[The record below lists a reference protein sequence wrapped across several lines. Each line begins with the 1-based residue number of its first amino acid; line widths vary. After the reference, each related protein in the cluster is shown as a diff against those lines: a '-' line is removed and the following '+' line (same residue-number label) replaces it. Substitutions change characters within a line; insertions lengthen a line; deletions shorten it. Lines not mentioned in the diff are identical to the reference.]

1 MKRLE
6 LPTREALGHYTA
18 HTRRTASG
26 VIRKGRQLDKA
37 TLTRLLRAG
46 VERLQVIQLEPGD
59 LHEDEAATRL
69 GQRLLDNGLALDM
82 GEGGRCNLMASR
94 RGLLQVDEARVHALN
109 DRDEALTL
117 ATLPPWSV
125 VERGQVVA
133 SLKVIPFALPADTVE
148 GWLEQLDR
156 ATSPP
161 LRLHRFNTLPVALL
175 RTHAE
180 EDGPASDQR
189 LEQLTAR
196 RLAYYGC
203 VLSEVR
209 HCAHRPEALAAEL
222 EQLKGRCRLI
232 LVAGHSA
239 TLDRED
245 VLPAGVEL
253 AGGEI
258 RHLGLPVEPGNLL
271 LYGNLEQIPLIGLPG
286 CARSATLNG
295 LDLLLSRLAAGL
307 PLRRRNLTRLGVGGL
322 LRDRQREFSQQSLR
336 PVAHNGPGGEIP
348 PPSPVTALVLAAGSS
363 KRMGRNKLLLPL
375 AGRPMIQHTL
385 DALQG
390 SDLKAITLV
399 SGHQSLRLR
408 DQLQDHP
415 LQNRL
420 RIVNNPDYASGL
432 ASSLRRGLEQLPADH
447 GGLLLL
453 LGDMPLLTQ
462 ALVQKIL
469 TRFQELN
476 GERIVIPCYRG
487 QRGHPRVWPAALV
500 PMMALARGD
509 RGADFLIRQNPAWVE
524 ELELDDPAVIRDF
537 DTPEAL
543 AQWRP

>member
-6 LPTREALGHYTA
+6 LPTRQALGHYLA
-18 HTRRTASG
+18 HTLRTSSG
-26 VIRKGRQLDKA
+26 VIRKGRHLDRA
-37 TLTRLLRAG
+37 TIARLLRAG
-46 VERLQVIQLEPGD
+46 AERLQVLQLEPGD
-59 LHEDEAATRL
+59 LHEDEAAARL
-69 GQRLLDNGLALDM
+69 ARPLLDDGMILDIA
-82 GEGGRCNLMASR
+82 GGGRCNLVASR
-94 RGLLQVDEARVHALN
+94 RGLLQIQEARVHALN
-109 DRDEALTL
+109 DWNETLTL

-133 SLKVIPFALPADTVE
+133 SVKVIPFALPADSVE
-148 GWLEQLDR
+148 GWLELLRD
-156 ATSPP
+156 APALP

-175 RTHAE
+175 RTHSEA
-180 EDGPASDQR
+180 DGPVPDSR

-209 HCAHRPEALAAEL
+209 YCDHSPGALAREL
-222 EQLKGRCRLI
+222 EQLKGRCRLV

-245 VLPAGVEL
+245 VLPTGVEL

-271 LYGNLEQIPLIGLPG
+271 LYGYLEQTPLIGLPG
-286 CARSATLNG
+286 CARSAALNG
-295 LDLLLSRLAAGL
+295 LDLLLPRLAAGL
-307 PLRRRNLTRLGVGGL
+307 SLQRQDLTRLGVGGL
-322 LRDRQREFSQQSLR
+322 LGNRQREFSQQSLR
-336 PVAHNGPGGEIP
+336 PVAHNGPGRETPASI
-348 PPSPVTALVLAAGSS
+348 TALVLAAGRS

-375 AGRPMIQHTL
+375 EGRPMIQHTL

-390 SDLKAITLV
+390 CRLAGITLV

-408 DQLQDHP
+408 DQLQNHP
-415 LQNRL
+415 LYNQL
-420 RIVNNPDYASGL
+420 QIVNNPDYGSGL
-432 ASSLRRGLEQLPADH
+432 ASSLRQGLKQLPAGH

-453 LGDMPLLTQ
+453 LGDMPMLSP
-462 ALVQKIL
+462 ALVQKL
-469 TRFQELN
+469 LARFHELN
-476 GERIVIPCYRG
+476 GEKIIIPCYRG
-487 QRGHPRVWPAALV
+487 QRGHPRVWPAPLV
-500 PMMALARGD
+500 PMMSLAQGD
-509 RGADFLIRQNPAWVE
+509 RGADFLIRQNPAWIE

-543 AQWRP
+543 AQWQP

>member
-6 LPTREALGHYTA
+6 LPTREALGHYLA
-18 HTRRTASG
+18 HTQRTTSG
-26 VIRKGRQLDKA
+26 VIRKGRELDQA

-46 VERLQVIQLEPGD
+46 VDRLQVICLDPND
-59 LHEDEAATRL
+59 LHEDEAAARL
-69 GQRLLDNGLALDM
+69 AHPLLDDGLTLDIAD
-82 GEGGRCNLMASR
+82 GGRCNLVASR
-94 RGLLQVDEARVHALN
+94 RGLLQIDEARVHALN
-109 DRDEALTL
+109 ERDEALTL

-133 SLKVIPFALPADTVE
+133 SLKVIPFALPANAVK
-148 GWLEQLDR
+148 GWLEQLHHQ
-156 ATSPP
+156 ASPP

-180 EDGPASDQR
+180 DDAPSSDKR
-189 LEQLTAR
+189 LAQLTAR

-209 HCAHRPEALAAEL
+209 HCVHRPEALAAEL

-245 VLPAGVEL
+245 VLPAGIEL
-253 AGGEI
+253 AGGET

-271 LYGNLEQIPLIGLPG
+271 LYGNLEQTPLIGLPG
-286 CARSATLNG
+286 CAKSASLNG
-295 LDLLLSRLAAGL
+295 LDLLLPRLAAGL
-307 PLRRRNLTRLGVGGL
+307 PLQRRDLTRLGVGGL

-336 PVAHNGPGGEIP
+336 PVAHDGPGEEVRP
-348 PPSPVTALVLAAGSS
+348 PAPVTALVLAAGSS

-390 SDLKAITLV
+390 SGVAGITLV

-415 LQNRL
+415 LQPQL
-420 RIVNNPDYASGL
+420 RIVNNPDHASGL
-432 ASSLRRGLEQLPADH
+432 ASSLRRGLKKLPADH

-453 LGDMPLLTQ
+453 LGDMPLLTP

-469 TRFQELN
+469 ARFHELG
-476 GERIVIPCYRG
+476 GEKIVIPCYRG
-487 QRGHPRVWPAALV
+487 QRGHPRIWPARLV
-500 PMMALARGD
+500 RMMALARGD
-509 RGADFLIRQNPAWVE
+509 RGADFIIRQNPAWVE

-543 AQWRP
+543 TQWHP